1 MIKRLLT
8 LLTVLVLLTVSS
20 SAAEEEAEA
29 VTGPVAKTID
39 DLNAMLD
46 GSPSV
51 TSMIDTPFYEN
62 VTDEDTALEAAVQET
77 RIAETEAEDIPDG
90 CFVVCCEVPESLQEC
105 SDLLVLSF
113 LDEDW
118 NVVESTWPDARLK
131 RFLYILPAGGYQIAL
146 AVPGEDGEGSVMW
159 LMTGDQWVCMD
170 GSSPIPDDTLFTYEE
185 GCVYELPTDGLD
197 N

>member
-90 CFVVCCEVPESLQEC
+90 CFVVCCEVPESLQDY
-105 SDLLVLSF
+105 SGYIRLTIF
-113 LDEDW
+113 NED
-118 NVVESTWPDARLK
+118 NKAVCTTWPDARVNS
-131 RFLYILPAGGYQIAL
+131 ILCVIPAGDYQFMLQISGEKEEDSATWML
-146 AVPGEDGEGSVMW
+146 A
-159 LMTGDQWVCMD
+159 GDSWVYLD
-170 GSSPIPDDTLFTYEE
+170 QDTPFPDDTLITFEE
-185 GCVYELPTDGLD
+185 GYVYELPTDGLP
-197 N
+197 